1 MRLRTE
7 LCRRMDRQAGAKTKP
22 SIMAAR
28 LPTGSP
34 TYAVEGFYISGV
46 MVVCPEHDLFTWQ
59 YLFSPCHQLSC
70 VG

>member
-28 LPTGSP
+28 LPTRSP
-34 TYAVEGFYISGV
+34 TYAVEGFISRV
-46 MVVCPEHDLFTWQ
+46 
-59 YLFSPCHQLSC
+59 
-70 VG
+70 